1 MKKKVLLLII
11 LIGLLMAVKKNRM
24 DIVQKINLTQMEAN
38 LLIRNKYSM
47 ILDKVYWT
55 MPGKVS
61 MPPYSHM
68 GRPVRANLGLSLGM
82 EQIKELSPN
91 CVNNF
96 SKALLKTEIKKA
108 VLSKSNFPC
117 WKFTMRWLL
126 IYLMQKILERRNK
139 VD

>member
-1 MKKKVLLLII
+1 
-11 LIGLLMAVKKNRM
+11 
-24 DIVQKINLTQMEAN
+24 
-38 LLIRNKYSM
+38 M

-61 MPPYSHM
+61 MLPYSHM

-96 SKALLKTEIKKA
+96 LKFVSSKKA
-108 VLSKSNFPC
+108 TKID
-117 WKFTMRWLL
+117 KIFT
-126 IYLMQKILERRNK
+126 
-139 VD
+139 VDLTLTK

>member
-1 MKKKVLLLII
+1 
-11 LIGLLMAVKKNRM
+11 
-24 DIVQKINLTQMEAN
+24 
-38 LLIRNKYSM
+38 M

-61 MPPYSHM
+61 MLPYSHM

-96 SKALLKTEIKKA
+96 LRWEIFGFFLL
-108 VLSKSNFPC
+108 SFP
-117 WKFTMRWLL
+117 
-126 IYLMQKILERRNK
+126 QNERK
-139 VD
+139 MS

>member
-1 MKKKVLLLII
+1 
-11 LIGLLMAVKKNRM
+11 
-24 DIVQKINLTQMEAN
+24 
-38 LLIRNKYSM
+38 
-47 ILDKVYWT
+47 

-61 MPPYSHM
+61 MLPYSRM
-68 GRPVRANLGLSLGM
+68 DRPVRANLGLSLGM

-96 SKALLKTEIKKA
+96 LRASLKTKIKKA

-117 WKFTMRWLL
+117 WKSTMRWLL
-126 IYLMQKILERRNK
+126 IYLMQKILEKRNK